1 MDKNTA
7 YKMNTVGDDVY
18 ELMKREILNLS
29 IKPGTLVTEQVICEK
44 YNISRTPSRHVLQRL
59 RDEGLIFSIPYK
71 ASYVSLLDLDSIKQ
85 LIYMR
90 TAIESRV
97 IKDAIL
103 LDHDDLITRLERS
116 LKKQEELLSGD
127 FSPEEFYEMDSEFHE
142 NWFIE
147 TDKLIVWQEIQKLL
161 VHYTRF
167 RMLDIVVVKNFYA
180 ICEEHKELV
189 KIIKETRL
197 EDVDDM
203 ITKHL
208 YGGIERLSDK
218 ISGEYRDYFLGA

>member
-103 LDHDDLITRLERS
+103 LNHDDLITRLERS
-116 LKKQEELLSGD
+116 LKKQEELLSGN

-180 ICEEHKELV
+180 IFEEHRELV
-189 KIIKETRL
+189 RIIKETRL

-208 YGGIERLSDK
+208 NGGIERLSDK

>member
-1 MDKNTA
+1 MDKNSA
-7 YKMNTVGDDVY
+7 YKLNTVGDDVY

-29 IKPGTLVTEQVICEK
+29 IKPGTMVTEQVICEK

-90 TAIESRV
+90 TAIESKV
-97 IKDAIL
+97 IKDAISL
-103 LDHDDLITRLERS
+103 NHEDLITRLERS
-116 LKKQEELLSGD
+116 IRKQEELLSKD

-180 ICEEHKELV
+180 IFEEHKELV
-189 KIIKETRL
+189 RIIRETRTQ
-197 EDVDDM
+197 DVDDM

-208 YGGIERLSDK
+208 YGGIERLGDR
-218 ISGEYRDYFLGA
+218 ISGEYRDYFIEA

>member
-1 MDKNTA
+1 MDKNSA
-7 YKMNTVGDDVY
+7 YKLNTVGDDVY

-29 IKPGTLVTEQVICEK
+29 IKPGTMVTEQVICEK

-97 IKDAIL
+97 IKDAIKL
-103 LDHDDLITRLERS
+103 NHEDLITRLERS
-116 LKKQEELLSGD
+116 LRKQEELLSKD

-142 NWFIE
+142 NWFFE

-180 ICEEHKELV
+180 IFEEHKELV
-189 KIIKETRL
+189 RIIRETRTQ
-197 EDVDDM
+197 DRKTRRQN
-203 ITKHL
+203 I
-208 YGGIERLSDK
+208 R
-218 ISGEYRDYFLGA
+218 

>member
-29 IKPGTLVTEQVICEK
+29 IKPGTMVTEQVICEK

-71 ASYVSLLDLDSIKQ
+71 ASYVSLLDLDSIRQ

-97 IKDAIL
+97 IKDAIKL
-103 LDHDDLITRLERS
+103 NHDELITRLEKS
-116 LKKQEELLSGD
+116 LKKQEELLSKD
-127 FSPEEFYEMDSEFHE
+127 FTPEEFYEMDSEFHE

-180 ICEEHKELV
+180 IFEEHKELV
-189 KIIKETRL
+189 RIIRETRL
-197 EDVDDM
+197 DDVDDM
-203 ITKHL
+203 ITRHL
-208 YGGIERLSDK
+208 NGGIERLSDK
-218 ISGEYRDYFLGA
+218 ITGEYSDYFIGA

>member
-1 MDKNTA
+1 MDKYKSYTA
-7 YKMNTVGDDVY
+7 NTVGDDVY
-18 ELMKREILNLS
+18 EHMKRDILSLNL
-29 IKPGTLVTEQVICEK
+29 KPGTMVTEQVICEK

-71 ASYVSLLDLDSIKQ
+71 ASYVSLLDLDSIRQ

-90 TAIESRV
+90 IAIESRV
-97 IKDAIL
+97 IKDAIAL
-103 LDHDDLITRLERS
+103 KNDEFILRLEKS
-116 LKKQEELLSGD
+116 IEEQKELLSKD
-127 FSPEEFYEMDSEFHE
+127 FTSEEFYEMDSDFHE
-142 NWFIE
+142 NWFIRTE
-147 TDKLIVWQEIQKLL
+147 KDIVWEEIQKLL

-180 ICEEHKELV
+180 ILEEHEELV
-189 KIIKETRL
+189 RIIKESRI

-208 YGGIERLSDK
+208 NGGIERLGDK
-218 ISGEYRDYFLGA
+218 IFGEYRDYFINA

>member
-1 MDKNTA
+1 MDKNAA

-18 ELMKREILNLS
+18 ELMKKDILNLS

-71 ASYVSLLDLDSIKQ
+71 ASYVTLLDLDSIRQ

-103 LDHDDLITRLERS
+103 LNHDDLITRLERS
-116 LKKQEELLSGD
+116 LKKQEELLATD
-127 FSPEEFYEMDSEFHE
+127 FSPDEFYEMDSEFHE

-167 RMLDIVVVKNFYA
+167 RMLDIVVVKSFYA
-180 ICEEHKELV
+180 IFEEHKELV
-189 KIIKETRL
+189 RIIKETRTD
-197 EDVDDM
+197 DVDDM

-208 YGGIERLSDK
+208 NGGIERLSDK
-218 ISGEYRDYFLGA
+218 ISGEYRDYFIGS